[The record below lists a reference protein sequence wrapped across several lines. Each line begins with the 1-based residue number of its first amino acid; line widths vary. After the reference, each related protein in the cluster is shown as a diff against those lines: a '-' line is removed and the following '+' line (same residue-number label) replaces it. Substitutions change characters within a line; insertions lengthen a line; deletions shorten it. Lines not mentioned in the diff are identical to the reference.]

1 MKDKM
6 LFQIVDDIKQQMIE
20 YLMSNMD
27 RMACELVYGAAV
39 VEVYIHEVPSQY
51 EITDVQVIITHDI
64 EEHKS
69 PLLEAAI
76 IKAMPDWFK
85 MKHELEE
92 TGWLMSA

>member
-1 MKDKM
+1 MKEKM
-6 LFQIVDDIKQQMIE
+6 LFQIVEDIQNQMIE
-20 YLMSNMD
+20 FMLSGMD

-51 EITDVQVIITHDI
+51 EIADVQVIITHDI

-76 IKAMPDWFK
+76 IKAIPDWFK